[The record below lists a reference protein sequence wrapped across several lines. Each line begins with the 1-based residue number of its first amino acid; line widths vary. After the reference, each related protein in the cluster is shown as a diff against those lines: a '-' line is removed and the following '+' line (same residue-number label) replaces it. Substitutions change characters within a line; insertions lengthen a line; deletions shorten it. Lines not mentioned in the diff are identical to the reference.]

1 MNNTVRPELVEGNIG
16 GSTSS
21 PRTGISPLR
30 QFLALQ
36 RVEWMSVVRAP
47 VVFLSVVFFA
57 LLMVV
62 VFYFSIPMGMGDPV
76 VLVPY
81 VTWLVVLFG
90 GILQC
95 NRSFDLERDQ
105 DVLDGLRLIPG
116 LSSMVY
122 LSKWLLNFAM
132 MLLLWAMVLVM
143 VVVFFN
149 FPPTSITLPFLLPVL
164 LGIIGLVSVA
174 TLIAGMVRGH
184 HKRDIFLPILVFP
197 LLLPLAL
204 AVVRWYAAIENHD
217 GLWDA
222 PWGHLLIGFDVIFT
236 AAAWMLFP
244 VLLDE

>member
-1 MNNTVRPELVEGNIG
+1 MRAW
-16 GSTSS
+16 
-21 PRTGISPLR
+21 R

-36 RVEWMSVVRAP
+36 QVEWVSALRAP
-47 VVFLSVVFFA
+47 VVFVSVLFFA

-62 VFYFSIPMGMGDPV
+62 VFYFSIPMGMGDATI
-76 VLVPY
+76 LVPY
-81 VTWLVVLFG
+81 VMWLVILFG

-95 NRSFDLERDQ
+95 NRSFDLEREQ
-105 DVLDGLRLIPG
+105 DVLDGFRLIPG
-116 LSSMVY
+116 LTTLVY
-122 LSKWLLNFAM
+122 LSKWLANFGMMMVLWVMVLAM
-132 MLLLWAMVLVM
+132 M
-143 VVVFFN
+143 VVFFN
-149 FPPTSITLPFLLPVL
+149 FSPSAATVSFLLPTF

-204 AVVRWYAAIENHD
+204 AVVRWYAAIENHE

-222 PWGHLLIGFDVIFT
+222 PWGHLLVGFDVIFT

-244 VLLDE
+244 LMLEE

>member
-1 MNNTVRPELVEGNIG
+1 MNA
-16 GSTSS
+16 
-21 PRTGISPLR
+21 LR
-30 QFLALQ
+30 QFWALQ
-36 RVEWMSVVRAP
+36 RVEWVSLLRAP

-81 VTWLVVLFG
+81 VVWLVVLFG
-90 GILQC
+90 GILQS

-116 LSSMVY
+116 LASQVF
-122 LSKWLLNFAM
+122 LSKWVSNAVM
-132 MLLLWAMVLVM
+132 MALLWMIVIVM
-143 VVVFFN
+143 VVIFFN
-149 FPPTSITLPFLLPVL
+149 FPVPLITKSFLLPAL
-164 LGIIGLVSVA
+164 LGIIGLVSIS

-244 VLLDE
+244 VVLDE

>member
-1 MNNTVRPELVEGNIG
+1 MNA
-16 GSTSS
+16 
-21 PRTGISPLR
+21 LR
-30 QFLALQ
+30 QFCALQ
-36 RVEWMSVVRAP
+36 RVEWVSLLRAP

-62 VFYFSIPMGMGDPV
+62 VFYFSIPMGMGDTG

-81 VTWLVVLFG
+81 VVWLVVLFG

-116 LSSMVY
+116 LASQVF
-122 LSKWLLNFAM
+122 LSKWVSNAVM
-132 MLLLWAMVLVM
+132 MLLLWVIVIGM
-143 VVVFFN
+143 VVIFFN
-149 FPPTSITLPFLLPVL
+149 FPVSLITKSFMLPTL
-164 LGIIGLVSVA
+164 LGIIGLVSVS
-174 TLIAGMVRGH
+174 TLVAGMVRGH

-222 PWGHLLIGFDVIFT
+222 PWGHLLIGFDIIFT
-236 AAAWMLFP
+236 TAAWMLFP
-244 VLLDE
+244 VVLDE

>member
-1 MNNTVRPELVEGNIG
+1 M
-16 GSTSS
+16 SA
-21 PRTGISPLR
+21 LR
-30 QFLALQ
+30 QFWALQ
-36 RVEWMSVVRAP
+36 RVEWMSLLRAP

-62 VFYFSIPMGMGDPV
+62 VFYFSIPAGMGDAATV
-76 VLVPY
+76 VPY

-116 LSSMVY
+116 LTALVY
-122 LSKWLLNFAM
+122 LSKWLVNFVM
-132 MLLLWAMVLVM
+132 MLLLWKFVVIM
-143 VVVFFN
+143 VVIFFN
-149 FPPTSITLPFLLPVL
+149 FPLEGITKNFLLPVFF
-164 LGIIGLVSVA
+164 GIIGMVSVS

-204 AVVRWYAAIENHD
+204 AVVRWYAALANSE
-217 GLWDA
+217 GLWEA
-222 PWGHLLIGFDVIFT
+222 PWGHLLIGFDIIFT

-244 VLLDE
+244 AVLDEG

>member
-1 MNNTVRPELVEGNIG
+1 MSG
-16 GSTSS
+16 
-21 PRTGISPLR
+21 LR

-36 RVEWMSVVRAP
+36 RVEWVSLLRAP

-62 VFYFSIPMGMGDPV
+62 VFYFSIPMGMGDASI
-76 VLVPY
+76 LVPY
-81 VTWLVVLFG
+81 VVWLVVLFG

-105 DVLDGLRLIPG
+105 DVLEGLRLIPG
-116 LSSMVY
+116 LAATIFI
-122 LSKWLLNFAM
+122 SKWISNFFM
-132 MLLLWAMVLVM
+132 MLLLWLMVIVM
-143 VVVFFN
+143 VVIFFN
-149 FPPTSITLPFLLPVL
+149 FPLSLITKTFLLPTFF
-164 LGIIGLVSVA
+164 GIIGLVSVA

-204 AVVRWYAAIENHD
+204 GVVRWVAAMQNSE
-217 GLWDA
+217 GLWEA
-222 PWGHLLIGFDVIFT
+222 PWGHLLVGFDVIFT

-244 VLLDE
+244 VVLDE

>member
-1 MNNTVRPELVEGNIG
+1 MG
-16 GSTSS
+16 
-21 PRTGISPLR
+21 PLR
-30 QFLALQ
+30 QFAALQ
-36 RVEWMSVVRAP
+36 RVEWMSILRSP

-62 VFYFSIPMGMGDPV
+62 VFYFSIPMGMGDGTM
-76 VLVPY
+76 LVPY
-81 VTWLVVLFG
+81 VVWLVVLFG

-116 LSSMVY
+116 LPSTVY
-122 LSKWLLNFAM
+122 LSKWVLNFLM
-132 MLLLWAMVLVM
+132 MVLLWAMVIVM
-143 VVVFFN
+143 VVIFFN
-149 FPPTSITLPFLLPVL
+149 FPTEAITVSFLLPVL
-164 LGIIGLVSVA
+164 FGIIGLVSVA

-217 GLWDA
+217 GLWEA

>member
-1 MNNTVRPELVEGNIG
+1 MSGW
-16 GSTSS
+16 
-21 PRTGISPLR
+21 R

-36 RVEWMSVVRAP
+36 RVEWVSLLRAP
-47 VVFLSVVFFA
+47 VIFLSVIFFA

-62 VFYFSIPMGMGDPV
+62 VFYFSIPMGMGDPSI
-76 VLVPY
+76 LVPY
-81 VTWLVVLFG
+81 VVWLVVLFG

-105 DVLDGLRLIPG
+105 DVLDGLRLVPG
-116 LSSMVY
+116 LAPYVFI
-122 LSKWLLNFAM
+122 SKWVSNFVM
-132 MLLLWAMVLVM
+132 MVLLWVMVIVM

-149 FPPTSITLPFLLPVL
+149 FSIALITKTFLLPVL
-164 LGIIGLVSVA
+164 LGIIGMVSVS

-184 HKRDIFLPILVFP
+184 HKRDIFLPILVYP

-204 AVVRWYAAIENHD
+204 GVVRWVVAIENSE

-222 PWGHLLIGFDVIFT
+222 PWGHLLIGFDIIFT